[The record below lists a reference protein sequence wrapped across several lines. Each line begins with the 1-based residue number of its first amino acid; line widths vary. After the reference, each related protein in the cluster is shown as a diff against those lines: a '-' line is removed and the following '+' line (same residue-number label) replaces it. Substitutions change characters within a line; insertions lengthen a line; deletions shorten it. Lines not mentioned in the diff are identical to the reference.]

1 MLGDLIISEPKA
13 RIGFAGKRV
22 IQDTVKEELPAD
34 FQTSEKLL
42 EAGFIDKIVNRKD
55 LRDFIEK
62 NVDYFVVKIF
72 VKNFLGVLIL
82 LTIIYIVFLGFN
94 IFKFLNSSDDL
105 ISVKDYKNTIDEY
118 KDNVND
124 IYSELED
131 IKIVSE
137 NSSIRL
143 NFDGTPVSW
152 VLILK
157 QDKDAKE
164 LEAIREELLQNGFNS
179 FIF

>member
-1 MLGDLIISEPKA
+1 M
-13 RIGFAGKRV
+13 
-22 IQDTVKEELPAD
+22 
-34 FQTSEKLL
+34 
-42 EAGFIDKIVNRKD
+42 
-55 LRDFIEK
+55 
-62 NVDYFVVKIF
+62 KIF
-72 VKNFLGVLIL
+72 IKNFLGVLIL

-94 IFKFLNSSDDL
+94 IFKFLNQSDDL
-105 ISVKDYKNTIDEY
+105 ISVTDYKNTIEEY
-118 KDNVND
+118 KDNVNE

-157 QDKDAKE
+157 QDKD
-164 LEAIREELLQNGFNS
+164 LSLIH
-179 FIF
+179 I

>member
-1 MLGDLIISEPKA
+1 MK
-13 RIGFAGKRV
+13 V
-22 IQDTVKEELPAD
+22 
-34 FQTSEKLL
+34 
-42 EAGFIDKIVNRKD
+42 FI
-55 LRDFIEK
+55 
-62 NVDYFVVKIF
+62 
-72 VKNFLGVLIL
+72 KNFLGVLIL

-105 ISVKDYKNTIDEY
+105 ISVTDYKNTIDEY

-137 NSSIRL
+137 NSSISL

-157 QDKDAKE
+157 QDKETKE
-164 LEAIREELLQNGFNS
+164 LESIREELLQNGFNS
-179 FIF
+179 FILNEMLHVGPYLNKAKFGKVRQLLKEELGIISVSIEQWN

>member
-1 MLGDLIISEPKA
+1 M
-13 RIGFAGKRV
+13 
-22 IQDTVKEELPAD
+22 
-34 FQTSEKLL
+34 
-42 EAGFIDKIVNRKD
+42 
-55 LRDFIEK
+55 
-62 NVDYFVVKIF
+62 
-72 VKNFLGVLIL
+72 
-82 LTIIYIVFLGFN
+82 TIIYIVFLGFN

-105 ISVKDYKNTIDEY
+105 ISVTDYKNTIDEY

-157 QDKDAKE
+157 QDKETKE
-164 LEAIREELLQNGFNS
+164 LEAIREELMQNGFNS
-179 FIF
+179 FIFNEMLHVGPYLTRTKFEKVRQLLKEELGIISVNIEQWN

>member
-1 MLGDLIISEPKA
+1 MK
-13 RIGFAGKRV
+13 V
-22 IQDTVKEELPAD
+22 
-34 FQTSEKLL
+34 
-42 EAGFIDKIVNRKD
+42 FI
-55 LRDFIEK
+55 
-62 NVDYFVVKIF
+62 
-72 VKNFLGVLIL
+72 KNFLGILIL

-105 ISVKDYKNTIDEY
+105 ISVRDYKNTIEEY
-118 KDNVND
+118 KENVND
-124 IYSELED
+124 VYSELED
-131 IKIVSE
+131 VKIVSE

-157 QDKDAKE
+157 QDKESRE

-179 FIF
+179 FIFNEMLHVGPYLNKTKFGKVRELLKEELGITSVNIERWN

>member
-1 MLGDLIISEPKA
+1 M
-13 RIGFAGKRV
+13 
-22 IQDTVKEELPAD
+22 
-34 FQTSEKLL
+34 
-42 EAGFIDKIVNRKD
+42 
-55 LRDFIEK
+55 
-62 NVDYFVVKIF
+62 
-72 VKNFLGVLIL
+72 
-82 LTIIYIVFLGFN
+82 
-94 IFKFLNSSDDL
+94 
-105 ISVKDYKNTIDEY
+105 ISVTDYKNTIEEY

-157 QDKDAKE
+157 QDKETKE
-164 LEAIREELLQNGFNS
+164 LEAIREELMQNGFNS
-179 FIF
+179 FIFNEMLMLDLILIGLNLRRLDNCSKRNSV

>member
-1 MLGDLIISEPKA
+1 M
-13 RIGFAGKRV
+13 
-22 IQDTVKEELPAD
+22 
-34 FQTSEKLL
+34 
-42 EAGFIDKIVNRKD
+42 
-55 LRDFIEK
+55 
-62 NVDYFVVKIF
+62 
-72 VKNFLGVLIL
+72 
-82 LTIIYIVFLGFN
+82 TIIYIVFLGFN

-105 ISVKDYKNTIDEY
+105 ISVTDYKNTIDEY

-157 QDKDAKE
+157 QDKESRE

-179 FIF
+179 FIFNEMLHVGPYLNKTKFGKVRELLKEELGITSVNIERWN

>member
-1 MLGDLIISEPKA
+1 M
-13 RIGFAGKRV
+13 
-22 IQDTVKEELPAD
+22 
-34 FQTSEKLL
+34 
-42 EAGFIDKIVNRKD
+42 
-55 LRDFIEK
+55 
-62 NVDYFVVKIF
+62 
-72 VKNFLGVLIL
+72 
-82 LTIIYIVFLGFN
+82 TIIYIVFLGFN
-94 IFKFLNSSDDL
+94 IFKFLNQSDDL
-105 ISVKDYKNTIDEY
+105 ISVTDYKNTIEEY

-157 QDKDAKE
+157 QDKETKE
-164 LEAIREELLQNGFNS
+164 LEAIREELMQNGFNS
-179 FIF
+179 FIFNEMLHVGPYLNRTKFEQVRQLLKEKLGIISVNIEQWN

>member
-1 MLGDLIISEPKA
+1 M
-13 RIGFAGKRV
+13 
-22 IQDTVKEELPAD
+22 
-34 FQTSEKLL
+34 
-42 EAGFIDKIVNRKD
+42 
-55 LRDFIEK
+55 
-62 NVDYFVVKIF
+62 KIF

-105 ISVKDYKNTIDEY
+105 ISVTDYKNTIEEY

-157 QDKDAKE
+157 QDKEAKE

-179 FIF
+179 FIFNEMLHVGPYLNKTKFEKVRQLLKEELGIISVNIEQWN

>member
-1 MLGDLIISEPKA
+1 M
-13 RIGFAGKRV
+13 
-22 IQDTVKEELPAD
+22 
-34 FQTSEKLL
+34 
-42 EAGFIDKIVNRKD
+42 
-55 LRDFIEK
+55 
-62 NVDYFVVKIF
+62 
-72 VKNFLGVLIL
+72 
-82 LTIIYIVFLGFN
+82 TIIYIVFLGFN
-94 IFKFLNSSDDL
+94 IFKFLNQSDDL
-105 ISVKDYKNTIDEY
+105 ISVTDYKNTIEEY

-157 QDKDAKE
+157 QDKEIKE

-179 FIF
+179 FIFNEMLHVGPYLNKAKIEKVRQLLKEELGIISVNIEQWN

>member
-1 MLGDLIISEPKA
+1 
-13 RIGFAGKRV
+13 
-22 IQDTVKEELPAD
+22 
-34 FQTSEKLL
+34 
-42 EAGFIDKIVNRKD
+42 
-55 LRDFIEK
+55 
-62 NVDYFVVKIF
+62 VKIF
-72 VKNFLGVLIL
+72 IKNFLGILIL

-105 ISVKDYKNTIDEY
+105 ISVRDYKNTIEEY
-118 KDNVND
+118 KENVND
-124 IYSELED
+124 VYSELED
-131 IKIVSE
+131 VKIVSE

-157 QDKDAKE
+157 QDKESRE

-179 FIF
+179 FIFNEMLHVGPYLNKTKFGKVRELLKEELGITSVNIERWN

>member
-1 MLGDLIISEPKA
+1 
-13 RIGFAGKRV
+13 
-22 IQDTVKEELPAD
+22 VKV
-34 FQTSEKLL
+34 
-42 EAGFIDKIVNRKD
+42 FI
-55 LRDFIEK
+55 
-62 NVDYFVVKIF
+62 
-72 VKNFLGVLIL
+72 KNFLGILIL

-105 ISVKDYKNTIDEY
+105 ISVRDYKNTIEEY
-118 KDNVND
+118 KENVND
-124 IYSELED
+124 VYSELED
-131 IKIVSE
+131 VKIVSE

-157 QDKDAKE
+157 QDKESRE

-179 FIF
+179 FIFNEMLHVGPYLNKTKFGKVRELLKEELGITSVNIERWN

>member
-1 MLGDLIISEPKA
+1 M
-13 RIGFAGKRV
+13 
-22 IQDTVKEELPAD
+22 
-34 FQTSEKLL
+34 
-42 EAGFIDKIVNRKD
+42 
-55 LRDFIEK
+55 
-62 NVDYFVVKIF
+62 KIF
-72 VKNFLGVLIL
+72 IKNFLGILIL

-105 ISVKDYKNTIDEY
+105 ISVRDYKNTIEEY
-118 KDNVND
+118 KENVND
-124 IYSELED
+124 VYSELED
-131 IKIVSE
+131 VKIVSE

-157 QDKDAKE
+157 QDKESRE

-179 FIF
+179 FIFNEMLHVGPYLNKTKFGKVRELLKEELGITSVNIERWN